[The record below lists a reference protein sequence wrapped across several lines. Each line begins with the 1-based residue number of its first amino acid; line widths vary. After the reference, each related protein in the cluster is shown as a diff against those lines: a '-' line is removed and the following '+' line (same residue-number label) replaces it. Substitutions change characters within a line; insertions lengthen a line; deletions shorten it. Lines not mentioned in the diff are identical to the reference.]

1 MYVKIC
7 GLSTPEMIEAGLQ
20 SGANWI
26 GFVFFPKSPRHVEY
40 GKAKELV
47 GPVRGKAS
55 IVALTVNASDDEL
68 DAIDRSINPDI
79 WQLHGTETPER
90 VLEVKK
96 RFGRPV
102 MKALL
107 IRDEVDLAP
116 IPAYEDVCDILLF
129 DAKPPKD
136 MKTELPGGNG
146 ISFDWRLIQ
155 GLKLKKPFVLS
166 GGLDPANVAEAIR
179 LTQPQGVDVS
189 SGIESAPG
197 VKDRK
202 KIIDFV
208 YAAKQASDAL

>member
-7 GLSTPEMIEAGLQ
+7 GLSTPEMIETGLQ
-20 SGANWI
+20 CGANWI
-26 GFVFFPKSPRHVEY
+26 GFVFFPKSPRHVDY

-68 DAIDRSINPDI
+68 EAIDQSINPDI
-79 WQLHGTETPER
+79 WQLHGAESPER
-90 VLEVKK
+90 VKEIKA
-96 RFGRPV
+96 RYGRAV
-102 MKALL
+102 MKALP
-107 IRDEVDLAP
+107 IRDEADLAT

-136 MKTELPGGNG
+136 MKTDLPGGNG
-146 ISFDWRLIQ
+146 ITFDWRLIQ
-155 GLKLKKPFVLS
+155 DLKLTKPFVLG
-166 GGLDPANVAEAIR
+166 GGLNPDNVAEAIR
-179 LTQPQGVDVS
+179 LTHPNGVDVS

-197 VKDRK
+197 IKDRQ

-208 YAAKQASDAL
+208 HAAKQAASEG